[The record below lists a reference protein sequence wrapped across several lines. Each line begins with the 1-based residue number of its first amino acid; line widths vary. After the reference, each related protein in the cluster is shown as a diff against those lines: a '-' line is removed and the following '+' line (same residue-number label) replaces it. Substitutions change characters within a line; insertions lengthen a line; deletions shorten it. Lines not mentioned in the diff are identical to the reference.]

1 MKWRMMLKI
10 DDNFFV
16 RFWPHN
22 VRHQL
27 PKVKTL
33 FKLCLAWKSNKK
45 FQNENLIFSCEMKK
59 DVENWWQFFVRFWPH
74 NVRHQ
79 LSKVKTL
86 LKLRLA
92 WKSNKNSKFGY
103 FFWPFHQIKKGVQP
117 AKRMKIQGWIRSSLW
132 WRSFWP
138 PFIFGEKEDK
148 VTNFVSFSSRPL

>member
-27 PKVKTL
+27 SKDKTM
-33 FKLCLAWKSNKK
+33 FKLHLAWKSNKK
-45 FQNENLIFSCEMKK
+45 FQNENLIFSCEMNN

-86 LKLRLA
+86 FKLRLA
-92 WKSNKNSKFGY
+92 WKSNKKIQNENLIFSRE
-103 FFWPFHQIKKGVQP
+103 IKKIDDNFFCENAITEMLSGILGIV
-117 AKRMKIQGWIRSSLW
+117 
-132 WRSFWP
+132 
-138 PFIFGEKEDK
+138 K
-148 VTNFVSFSSRPL
+148 VWYYFVSNSHYNVIIS